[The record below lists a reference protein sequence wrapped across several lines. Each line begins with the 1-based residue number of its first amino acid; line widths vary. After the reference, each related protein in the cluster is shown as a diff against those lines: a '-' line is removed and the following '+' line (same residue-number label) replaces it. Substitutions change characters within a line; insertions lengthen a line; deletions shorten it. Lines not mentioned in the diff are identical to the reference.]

1 MVDNSTMNASDN
13 RQVSVCL
20 ATYRRNEKLRAVL
33 DDLTKQDRFPDQVVV
48 VDNDA
53 AGGARSVIEECR
65 AAGAPFR
72 IDYDVQPV
80 PSIAIT
86 RNRTVELASGEWI
99 AFIDDDERAPK
110 DWLRQLLNAADAYR
124 ADGVLAPV
132 EPQVPT
138 TAPAWIRRGRFYDF
152 SHQPEGAEV
161 PLLRMRFG
169 NVLLRATRLRA
180 EPGPFDPNL
189 GLMAGED
196 VDLLVRLARKGARIV
211 WSETAPVFEPVEPER
226 LSLRWLLLRAFSGG
240 QAYARYTISG
250 GFNPIGPVGRFAFFA
265 RAFAQMLI
273 AGAMVLISWAI
284 GRHHAAAWLVKTS
297 ANLGKLS
304 VLSGWRYSAYA
315 RRAC

>member
-1 MVDNSTMNASDN
+1 MDNNGQMQSSAAP
-13 RQVSVCL
+13 QVSVCL
-20 ATYRRNEKLRAVL
+20 ATYRRNEQLRAVL
-33 DDLTKQDRFPDQVVV
+33 EDLTKQDRFPDQVVV

-53 AGGARSVIEECR
+53 HGGARPVVEQCR

-86 RNRTVELASGEWI
+86 RNRTVELALGEWI
-99 AFIDDDERAPK
+99 AFIDDDERAPEG
-110 DWLRQLLNAADAYR
+110 WLRQLLQAAETFR

-132 EPQVPT
+132 EPQVPP

-152 SHQPEGAEV
+152 THQPEGAEV

-169 NVLLRATRLRA
+169 NVLLRAERLRA

-196 VDLLVRLARKGARIV
+196 VDLLVRLARKGAKIV
-211 WSETAPVFEPVEPER
+211 WSETAPVFEPVESER
-226 LSLRWLLLRAFSGG
+226 LSLRWLLLRGFSGG
-240 QAYARYTISG
+240 QSFARYTISG
-250 GFNPIGPVGRFAFFA
+250 GFNPIGRLGCCVFFL
-265 RAFAQMLI
+265 RAWAQLVI
-273 AGAMVLISWAI
+273 AATLALFSWTF
-284 GRHHAAAWLVKTS
+284 GRHHAAAWLVKAS

-304 VLSGWRYSAYA
+304 VLSGLRYAAYA
-315 RRAC
+315 RRP